1 MGQVRRYNPQVAS
14 DSSVDQSH
22 PDSSSLSVDHPW
34 AALVAILVGLSI
46 IIVDASVV
54 NVLLPDIVNDLG
66 LTQTGAQWVNSI
78 YSLVFA
84 AMLITVGLIADRR
97 GRRLLFLIGLVVFMG
112 ASLGSGTSTTPG
124 MLIGFRALQ
133 AMGASM
139 MLPSSIAVIN
149 VLFTG
154 RNRAVAFGLWGA
166 VFGGAAALGPL
177 VGGFLAEDFS
187 WRWAFLINIPIG
199 IIAGIAVLK
208 LVPETKG
215 PRGAGF
221 DLIGVALSA
230 GGLGLIIFGLIEG
243 QTYGWWT
250 AISDF
255 SLGPISIQ
263 QGGLSVVPM
272 ALFIGAM
279 MLGGLVWWEWWR
291 TRRRRA
297 VLIDL
302 SLFKIR
308 RYGYGNVV
316 ALVVSLGEYGILF
329 ALPLWIQSVHGLNP
343 LETGAILAA
352 LAVGTLTAG
361 GAARRVSQRFGATVV
376 VRIGMTTE
384 IIGVVAIGL
393 TLSVDRSPWWLVIP
407 LIVYGLGIGFAT
419 AQLTNVVLED
429 VPASSSG
436 QASAMTSTFR
446 QVGSA
451 LGAACLGA
459 ILFGLLGSNLS
470 AALANEPGLSPQR
483 QQQIVTEVRT
493 SAGQVITQLDTVPE
507 LAPEALAA
515 KIAYTDAARTTAFV
529 AAIFIACGLAV
540 SFGLPKREDA
550 ESQQFGTEGS

>member
-1 MGQVRRYNPQVAS
+1 MAS